1 MPWMLS
7 PSTEIDNSTATA
19 EEAQVIGMNDAS
31 ENGFSNLSMN
41 HDCSTPMAG
50 AIYLHLAPL
59 TEYLSPLS
67 HGFLAPEHLNIDC
80 NTRVTRH
87 AHINQHHPS
96 LLNLKYPNSYPHLQI
111 QNKTIHQQL

>member
-67 HGFLAPEHLNIDC
+67 HGFLTPEHLNIDC
-80 NTRVTRH
+80 NTRTAANVPIPCPDHT
-87 AHINQHHPS
+87 
-96 LLNLKYPNSYPHLQI
+96 I
-111 QNKTIHQQL
+111 QNNPIIYSAYPQLHIGGQVVI